1 MVSREPR
8 GGLQGHCHLFF
19 AWFTCF
25 ALLALLSWRSP
36 FLPQPSLSDK
46 YSFHTQ
52 FSPCSV
58 NTFLEMSLGSI
69 TMVSL
74 SLRFGIYPPPPPPF
88 ITVDEVFNT
97 IICILLAGSPRS

>member
-19 AWFTCF
+19 AWFACF

-52 FSPCSV
+52 LSPCSV
-58 NTFLEMSLGSI
+58 YTFLEVSLGSI
-69 TMVSL
+69 TIGVPLATFAVST
-74 SLRFGIYPPPPPPF
+74 PPPLY
-88 ITVDEVFNT
+88 N
-97 IICILLAGSPRS
+97 CGRSV

>member
-1 MVSREPR
+1 MVSREPG

-19 AWFTCF
+19 AWFACF

-52 FSPCSV
+52 LSPYSV
-58 NTFLEMSLGSI
+58 YTFLEMSLGSI

-74 SLRFGIYPPPPPPF
+74 SLRFGIYPPPSLY
-88 ITVDEVFNT
+88 N
-97 IICILLAGSPRS
+97 CGRSV

>member
-19 AWFTCF
+19 AWFACF

-52 FSPCSV
+52 LSPCSV
-58 NTFLEMSLGSI
+58 YTFLEVSLG
-69 TMVSL
+69 VSL
-74 SLRFGIYPPPPPPF
+74 ATFAVSTPPPPF

-97 IICILLAGSPRS
+97 IIYILLAGSPRS